1 MAYALC
7 LFNFF
12 VQKSARKE
20 VCAAFNGYCMFIG
33 NMQFIMFIILKI
45 KAEAEANLF
54 ANSDSLVCNMINT
67 DRMANPT
74 CPLSQSSHLLNL
86 IRSIQRQW
94 QTKRVLHPV
103 TLQFTVG
110 KSQLN

>member
-1 MAYALC
+1 
-7 LFNFF
+7 
-12 VQKSARKE
+12 
-20 VCAAFNGYCMFIG
+20 
-33 NMQFIMFIILKI
+33 MQFIMFIFLKI

-67 DRMANPT
+67 DRVANPT